1 MISEIWFV
9 ENNCFV
15 MFRLYII
22 RYNLSQPVSA
32 CLSLSQLGQMICDS
46 FGILM
51 LMSDI
56 FHIVNHKNEYIDIFP
71 WLDEFETGL
80 ERQSKKQSRERLANN
95 IK

>member
-1 MISEIWFV
+1 
-9 ENNCFV
+9 
-15 MFRLYII
+15 
-22 RYNLSQPVSA
+22 
-32 CLSLSQLGQMICDS
+32 
-46 FGILM
+46 M

-80 ERQSKKQSRERLANN
+80 ARQSKKQSRDRLANN